1 MQIKA
6 QPLTTAESLAL
17 DIIRTLAAVVVAVGH
32 LTQPYFSTRWPDL
45 TYLAV
50 DSVAVFFVLSGFVIR
65 YVTRRQPGTFPRYL
79 GDRASR
85 IYSVA
90 IPALLLTLVCDSI
103 SKHVNPGF
111 YSNWI
116 LDFRHPLR
124 RILLNLLFCGQIWK
138 FLRDPLSNSPFWS
151 INYEVAYYILYG
163 CFFYLW
169 GSRRWIALILV
180 GLFFGPWILY
190 LAPLWIAGCWLC
202 DAHTAW
208 NSSGKMLRNLLILTL
223 TTSVIFAL
231 IFLLQ
236 SHWQLAQHLPGNVL
250 SFAERAHI
258 KPRSYRF
265 GIVWVVVFLWIL
277 WLARHVSLA
286 KDSRTAKA
294 IRFIAEG
301 TYPLYL
307 IHFPL
312 FVLVAACVP
321 YNHGSVTIKI
331 TIFLCVF
338 VLSVL
343 AGHPANILKQ
353 KLRALHLPSFFRT
366 STLSVPGSTSN
377 EL

>member
-1 MQIKA
+1 M
-6 QPLTTAESLAL
+6 
-17 DIIRTLAAVVVAVGH
+17 
-32 LTQPYFSTRWPDL
+32 
-45 TYLAV
+45 
-50 DSVAVFFVLSGFVIR
+50 IR

-223 TTSVIFAL
+223 TTSVIFAA
-231 IFLLQ
+231 
-236 SHWQLAQHLPGNVL
+236 HL
-250 SFAERAHI
+250 SFAGPLATCAAPTRQRAELRRASAHQTTLLPI
-258 KPRSYRF
+258 
-265 GIVWVVVFLWIL
+265 
-277 WLARHVSLA
+277 RHCVGCRLPMDSLA
-286 KDSRTAKA
+286 GASRLTCKRLSNRESDSFHR
-294 IRFIAEG
+294 RR
-301 TYPLYL
+301 Y
-307 IHFPL
+307 
-312 FVLVAACVP
+312 
-321 YNHGSVTIKI
+321 
-331 TIFLCVF
+331 
-338 VLSVL
+338 
-343 AGHPANILKQ
+343 
-353 KLRALHLPSFFRT
+353 LPSLPHSFSPLCTHRSVCSVQPWFGDDQDHNLPVRFRPERSRRT
-366 STLSVPGSTSN
+366 PCQHP
-377 EL
+377 